1 MLIMNRSIA
10 LLIIAILM
18 NSVLLSAYAANVYK
32 WVDAKGITHYS
43 DEEPAP
49 STTQVTLIDV
59 PATQSVT
66 VNAENDYYSIANQW
80 MRLHEEL
87 IKQEKIKLE
96 KAKQKAALQPVAPQV
111 IYINE
116 PNANRY
122 VVAYPGLFHRRHGR
136 SRFHHKPKH
145 YSGDMPGKYP
155 RGEGSGKLHWKGS
168 RLGSNKH
175 RNASGLVFKR
185 NL

>member
-1 MLIMNRSIA
+1 MNRIDA
-10 LLIIAILM
+10 LPIIAILM

-43 DEEPAP
+43 DEEPAS

-59 PATQSVT
+59 PATQSVA

-87 IKQEKIKLE
+87 IKREKIELE
-96 KAKQKAALQPVAPQV
+96 KAKQKAALQPLAPQIV
-111 IYINE
+111 YVNE
-116 PNANRY
+116 PNVNRY
-122 VVAYPGLFHRRHGR
+122 VVAYPGLFHRRHDR

-145 YSGDMPGKYP
+145 YSGDMPGKHP
-155 RGEGSGKLHWKGS
+155 QGEGSGGLHWKGS
-168 RLGSNKH
+168 RLGSYKH
-175 RNASGLVFKR
+175 KKASGLISIMR
-185 NL
+185 